1 MKTSEI
7 ITYCYLRSQRIEL
20 LCGSA
25 GYGFGGFQLSLTN
38 GMHDFNAGN
47 RTACGPKGFEAEHGT
62 SDSFYRS
69 MVLLNEVVEIFGV
82 ADEDRGVVV
91 TVIVLNRRG
100 IRATLIDGNFG

>member
-25 GYGFGGFQLSLTN
+25 DYGFGGFQLSLTN

-62 SDSFYRS
+62 SDSFYRHAPAAS
-69 MVLLNEVVEIFGV
+69 HGALPAAELF
-82 ADEDRGVVV
+82 
-91 TVIVLNRRG
+91 LKLRG
-100 IRATLIDGNFG
+100 ILDDPPIEGGMIH